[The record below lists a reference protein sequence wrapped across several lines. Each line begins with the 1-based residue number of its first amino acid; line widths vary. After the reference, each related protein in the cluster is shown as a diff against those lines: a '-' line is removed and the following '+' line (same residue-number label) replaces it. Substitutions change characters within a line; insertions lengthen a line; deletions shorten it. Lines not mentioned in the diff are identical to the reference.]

1 MEKHKKN
8 YNKNDILEE
17 QKANLQ
23 AIVDEVNLRDSV
35 MRTFRFKEGSQMAEL
50 SELALAR
57 LDDIDN
63 AVYNML
69 QEIVE
74 DDTDLDWD
82 MSIIGPIAEY
92 AISLLKQAGHKVSYP
107 GMVVNT
113 DGTVEYEE

>member
-82 MSIIGPIAEY
+82 MSIIGPIAGY
-92 AISLLKQAGHKVSYP
+92 AVSLLKQAGHKASYP
-107 GMVVNT
+107 GMVVNA

>member
-1 MEKHKKN
+1 MKKKMCN
-8 YNKNDILEE
+8 TNRDILET
-17 QKANLQ
+17 QKERLQ
-23 AIVDEVNLRDSV
+23 MVVDDVNLRDSV
-35 MRTFRFKEGSQMAEL
+35 MRSFRFKEGSQMAEL
-50 SELALAR
+50 SELAIAR
-57 LDDIDN
+57 LDDVDN

-82 MSIIGPIAEY
+82 MSIIGPVAAY
-92 AISLLKQAGHKVSYP
+92 AISLLKQAGHKASYP